1 MVARPKKVHEA
12 QLQGCASQHPLR
24 VHLALT
30 LQLGLHSLFLSQ
42 RPQPKVQTKARVVP
56 GEGEN

>member
-1 MVARPKKVHEA
+1 MEGTDLVSV
-12 QLQGCASQHPLR
+12 SYPLW

-42 RPQPKVQTKARVVP
+42 
-56 GEGEN
+56 